1 MQLKSIVLHG
11 FKSFPDKTVIEF
23 DRGITAVVGPNGS
36 GKSNVSDAVKWALGE
51 QSNKQMR
58 SKKMDDV
65 IFSGTQKRKA
75 MGYALVTLTFDN
87 KERKFA
93 YDTDEVSVTR
103 KLYKTGDSEYLI
115 NGMNVRLKD
124 VQEMF
129 MDTGLGK
136 DGYSIIGQGKI
147 AEIVGAKSNERR
159 EIFEEAAGISKFRYR
174 KQDAERKLAAAQDNI
189 LRLKDI
195 STELE
200 QRIGPLKT
208 QSEKAKIF
216 LTVSEE
222 KKALDVSISVHKLKG
237 SKDALSALEEKLNSS
252 ILEEQK
258 IDEELAAI
266 EEKST
271 KAYDDNNRYAI
282 EIEELRNVLST
293 AEHFVSDSTAKIAIL
308 GNDIEHNNA
317 NLKRMKEQNS
327 DEVALLSD
335 FDNKISE
342 LNSKISAV
350 TKLNDE
356 LDTELNSV
364 NSELEK
370 INSQA
375 EESDRQKQS
384 LTERLNNIYISQSEM
399 KIAIQ
404 TAKDSI
410 ESFKDNLNS
419 LSQKAKEIN
428 DKRNEFISER
438 DGYKSEKEKTL
449 SVKEENQNK
458 INGYTALLSGKQ
470 AKLKELEERYDK
482 QFFEISSIREK
493 ISILSEVERNMDGYQ
508 SSVKEVINA
517 KKNGRISGIHG
528 TVGQL
533 ISTENEYSTAVET
546 ALGAA
551 LQNIVVDNEEVAKR
565 AIYYLKDN
573 KLGRATFLPLTS
585 IKPKN
590 FDEKN
595 LDRFDGYVGLASE
608 LVDYDKHYENIVN
621 SLLGRIV
628 IVEDINSATAIAKQ
642 CAYRFKIVTLDG
654 QVINAGGSFTG
665 GSLIKSAGVLTRRHK
680 LEELNEQIEKLSAE
694 NDELSDKL
702 DGLREE
708 CQKLSIETEGIKEI
722 ISKCEIDEMK
732 FDGEI
737 ARVNSLIE
745 QLDIILSE
753 NETAIED
760 ANNQIENAKTTIEE
774 KQRAIIESEAE
785 SEKIKN
791 EIQSSDDSKSETL
804 RTAENLSTRS
814 YEIRM
819 KVLENN
825 KDIDSFKFQIDD
837 YNTRKQAVLNSSAE
851 FTNQVAAI
859 EADSKAK
866 QAEIEELKDAVKNAN
881 VAIVESN
888 DKVKELHEKRNET
901 EKLINELRADEKQA
915 LTNKQVFAT
924 ETARLTERN
933 ETMQRE
939 YDTIISSLWEEYQLT
954 KTEAY
959 EIAEPVEDLKEAIS
973 KQNKLKQKIK
983 SLGSVNV
990 AAIEEYKEVS
1000 ERYEFMSHQL
1010 SDVYKSKA
1018 ELEEIIAEMTNNICE
1033 RFKVSFDI
1041 INENFKKIFVEL
1053 FGGGKAELVLSEPD
1067 NLLESG
1073 IEIIVSPPGKVI
1085 KNLSALSGGE
1095 QAFVAIAIY
1104 FAILKYSPSPFCI
1117 LDEIEAAL
1125 DDVNVGIYAQY
1136 LRMFTNTTQFILITH
1151 RRPTMEEADILYGV
1165 TMQEKGV
1172 SKLLKMDVK
1181 EAANLEKQV
1190 N

>member
-87 KERKFA
+87 KERKFP
-93 YDTDEVSVTR
+93 YDTDEVAVTR

-115 NGMNVRLKD
+115 NGMNVRLRD

-174 KQDAERKLAAAQDNI
+174 KQDAERKLSAAEDNI

-216 LTVSEE
+216 LAVSEE

-237 SKDALSALEEKLNSS
+237 HKDALSALEEKLNAS
-252 ILEEQK
+252 ISEESK
-258 IDEELAAI
+258 IDEELALI
-266 EEKST
+266 EQKSN
-271 KAYDDNNRYAI
+271 KAYEDNQRYAI
-282 EIEELRNVLST
+282 EIEELRNILST
-293 AEHFVSDSTAKIAIL
+293 AEHFVSESTAKIAIL

-317 NLKRMKEQNS
+317 NLARMKEQNS
-327 DEVALLSD
+327 DEVALLSE

-342 LNSKISAV
+342 LNAKISAV
-350 TKLNDE
+350 AKLNVE
-356 LDTELNSV
+356 LDNELDSV
-364 NSELEK
+364 NEELTK
-370 INSQA
+370 INSEA

-404 TAKDSI
+404 NAKDSI
-410 ESFKDNLNS
+410 ESFKENLKS
-419 LSQKAKEIN
+419 LSEKSQEITAKR
-428 DKRNEFISER
+428 DEFSTELN
-438 DGYKSEKEKTL
+438 GYKAEKEKASSL
-449 SVKEENQNK
+449 KQENQNK

-470 AKLKELEERYDK
+470 AKLHELEDKYDK

-533 ISTENEYSTAVET
+533 ISTENEYSTAIET

-565 AIYYLKDN
+565 AIYFLKDN
-573 KLGRATFLPLTS
+573 RLGRATFLPLTS
-585 IKPKN
+585 IKART

-595 LDRFDGYVGLASE
+595 LDRFEGFIGLASE
-608 LVDYDKHYENIVN
+608 LVQYDKKYDNVVK

-628 IVEDINSATAIAKQ
+628 IVEDINCATTIAKQ
-642 CAYRFKIVTLDG
+642 CGYRFRIVTLDG
-654 QVINAGGSFTG
+654 QIINAGGSFTG
-665 GSLIKSAGVLTRRHK
+665 GSLVKSAGVLTRRHK
-680 LEELNEQIEKLSAE
+680 LEELNEKLNKLTAE

-702 DGLREE
+702 DALREE
-708 CQKLSIETEGIKEI
+708 CQKLSLETEGIKEV

-737 ARVNSLIE
+737 SRVDSLIE
-745 QLDIILSE
+745 QLDNILSE
-753 NETAIED
+753 NEASIND
-760 ANNQIENAKTTIEE
+760 ANTQIETAKATIEE
-774 KQRAIIESEAE
+774 KQRAIFESEAE
-785 SEKIKN
+785 SETLKN
-791 EIQSSDDSKSETL
+791 EIQSSDDTKSETL
-804 RTAENLSTRS
+804 RNAERLSTRS
-814 YEIRM
+814 YELRM
-819 KVLENN
+819 RRLENN

-837 YNTRKQAVLNSSAE
+837 YTQRKQSVLDSSAE
-851 FTNQVAAI
+851 FASQVNAI
-859 EADSKAK
+859 ETENK
-866 QAEIEELKDAVKNAN
+866 QKQSEIEELKIAVQNAN
-881 VAIVESN
+881 ITIVESN
-888 DKVKELHEKRNET
+888 DKVSELHAKRNEA
-901 EKLINELRADEKQA
+901 EKLANDLRADEKQA
-915 LTNKQVFAT
+915 LTNKQVFAA

-933 ETMQRE
+933 EAMQRE
-939 YDTIISSLWEEYQLT
+939 YDNIISSLWEEYQLT
-954 KTEAY
+954 KSEAY
-959 EIAEPVEDLKEAIS
+959 EIAEPVEDLKDAIS

-1000 ERYEFMSHQL
+1000 ERYEFLSHQL
-1010 SDVYKSKA
+1010 NDVYKSKA
-1018 ELEEIIAEMTNNICE
+1018 ELEEIIADMTKNICE
-1033 RFKVSFDI
+1033 KFKVSFDI

-1053 FGGGKAELVLSEPD
+1053 FGGGKGELILTEPD

-1073 IEIIVSPPGKVI
+1073 IEIVVSPPGKVI
-1085 KNLSALSGGE
+1085 KNLSSLSGGE

-1104 FAILKYSPSPFCI
+1104 FAILKYNPSPFCI

-1136 LRMFTNTTQFILITH
+1136 LRMFTGTTQFILITH

-1172 SKLLKMDVK
+1172 SKLLKMDAR